1 MSEFQNDL
9 SPVAAPPSSTA
20 SLPAKALSL
29 TSTDQIGRL
38 LDASNDA
45 REIVRLVQCSQC
57 SFPLEDPLTLPCGN
71 SLCKKCLPELHERRN
86 ISYPATE
93 SRLQGF
99 TCPFS
104 ECRRDH
110 AQGDC
115 CVDVTLKKILE
126 VVKADI
132 KEFRPA
138 VSETPM
144 RLDERDKWAISG
156 VASLSGREARCRVLH
171 GGRLVSTYVMAQMG
185 ELGFDSEVV
194 YTTLSETMDEYRY
207 LDVAVLERLKE
218 ATRSELDCQVCYAL
232 FLDPLTTNCGHTFCR
247 KCLQRVL
254 DHTSCCPICRH
265 KLSVP
270 PSLTKARYPS
280 NKRLVALL
288 SGLCPDA
295 VMAREMTLRQEEKD
309 NMGELNTPLFICTL
323 SFPTMPTFL
332 HIFEPRYRLMIRRV
346 VESRDR
352 NFGMILHNQR
362 QIPQGDFGAVPFFQY
377 GTLLHIVSVQL
388 LADGR
393 SLIETIGVSRF
404 RVVKHGNVDGYCI
417 GQIERIE
424 DISLADE
431 EALEASEISQAN
443 APRALSADEHFGASP
458 HQHSISSYRTDI
470 PNVDSISTKDL
481 MATSMQFVRTM
492 QAQSAPWLRTRIL
505 QIYGDCPDDPASFPW
520 WFASVFPIAESE
532 KYELLATT
540 SVRQRLKICV
550 RWILRIEAQRR

>member
-1 MSEFQNDL
+1 MVL
-9 SPVAAPPSSTA
+9 M
-20 SLPAKALSL
+20 

-38 LDASNDA
+38 LDASDDA

-57 SFPLEDPLTLPCGN
+57 SLPLEDPVTLPCGN
-71 SLCKKCLPELHERRN
+71 SLCKKCLPELHERKY

-93 SRLQGF
+93 NRLQGF

-126 VVKADI
+126 VVKVNM

-144 RLDERDKWAISG
+144 RLDERDKWAIAG
-156 VASLSGREARCRVLH
+156 VASLSGREARCMVLH

-194 YTTLSETMDEYRY
+194 YTTLSDTMDEYRY
-207 LDVAVLERLKE
+207 MDVAVLEHLKD
-218 ATRSELDCQVCYAL
+218 ATRSELDCQVCYNL
-232 FLDPLTTNCGHTFCR
+232 FLDPLTTSCGHTFCR

-265 KLSVP
+265 TLSVP
-270 PSLTKARYPS
+270 PSLRKARYPS

-295 VMAREMTLRQEEKD
+295 TLAREEAFRQEEK
-309 NMGELNTPLFICTL
+309 NMSELNTPLFICTL
-323 SFPTMPTFL
+323 SFPAVPTFL
-332 HIFEPRYRLMIRRV
+332 YIFEPCYRLMIRRV
-346 VESRDR
+346 MESRDR
-352 NFGMILHNQR
+352 MFGMLSHNQR
-362 QIPQGDFGAVPFFQY
+362 QIPQGDFGPVPFFQY
-377 GTLLHIVSVQL
+377 GTLLHIVSVQPL
-388 LADGR
+388 PDGR
-393 SLIETIGVSRF
+393 SLIETTGVSRF
-404 RVVKHGNVDGYCI
+404 RVVKYGNLDGYCI

-443 APRALSADEHFGASP
+443 TPHTLSADEHFGAPP
-458 HQHSISSYRTDI
+458 HNHSTSSHRTDI
-470 PNVDSISTKDL
+470 QDVDAVSTKDL
-481 MATSMQFVRTM
+481 MAISTRFVRIM
-492 QAQSAPWLRTRIL
+492 QTRSAPWLQTRVL
-505 QIYGDCPDDPASFPW
+505 QIYGDCPDDPALFPW

-532 KYELLATT
+532 KYKLLATT
-540 SVRQRLKICV
+540 SVRRRLKICV
-550 RWILRIEAQRR
+550 GWILRIDAQRW